1 LSLPAAQRG
10 DKGHLRYLWEDPN
23 FDFDEACRREGRNNA
38 VFARLHGDR
47 LHAKPAPSEIEQREI
62 VRRANRATGGLNLAG
77 ERERYTLYELK
88 ATLAQVES
96 YRETG
101 FGVMAL
107 IVNHRRWARG
117 TRRPLS
123 PMAKKLFLLLCDE
136 AQKRGK
142 WRFYLSHRTMA
153 SALGIDRNRICGLLN
168 EIRDVGKK
176 DLRDGETKPFG
187 NNERGTTIIS
197 LRPAP
202 PAQAIDE
209 LERPTFDYVKA
220 KWVWRTS
227 LAKGKLPMAR
237 CRWLARQ
244 GLATALAAG
253 MPYVLYLSLR
263 GEKISRSKTNN
274 VLNSPLRGS
283 P

>member
-168 EIRDVGKK
+168 EIRDVG
-176 DLRDGETKPFG
+176 RRIFAT
-187 NNERGTTIIS
+187 
-197 LRPAP
+197 
-202 PAQAIDE
+202 
-209 LERPTFDYVKA
+209 ERPSPSPT
-220 KWVWRTS
+220 TS
-227 LAKGKLPMAR
+227 EGRRSSPCGRRLRRRRSTNLN
-237 CRWLARQ
+237 
-244 GLATALAAG
+244 GL
-253 MPYVLYLSLR
+253 
-263 GEKISRSKTNN
+263 RSTT
-274 VLNSPLRGS
+274 
-283 P
+283 